1 LLVLKGS
8 KMRYC
13 IFIIASIILIGCSFE
28 NPSKGPLE
36 EALAKSNSIAKLV
49 SEFPADSILSV
60 RERLNAAKEDVRWL
74 GVEAS
79 VEFVRSDAPTISK
92 LSEASRYLKDAPQ
105 RINGLNSECGRCANQ
120 INGLLGIISSGASI
134 DAKGDT
140 INEEYISINAAR
152 EIEAVAKLEE
162 VYLETERLFRLGLE
176 TDNEYWALIDSLLTA
191 KKGIWA
197 RSIAEE

>member
-1 LLVLKGS
+1 MPGTAPRESRAVLFVTDCMPAHADPWCPG
-8 KMRYC
+8 
-13 IFIIASIILIGCSFE
+13 GV
-28 NPSKGPLE
+28 GPRCPCVG
-36 EALAKSNSIAKLV
+36 AGMPYPMV
-49 SEFPADSILSV
+49 SWKAANFTFSADSPQGFTHYEYSQTSSA
-60 RERLNAAKEDVRWL
+60 RLCTKE
-74 GVEAS
+74 G
-79 VEFVRSDAPTISK
+79 F
-92 LSEASRYLKDAPQ
+92 
-105 RINGLNSECGRCANQ
+105 
-120 INGLLGIISSGASI
+120 
-134 DAKGDT
+134 AKGDT

>member
-1 LLVLKGS
+1 
-8 KMRYC
+8 M
-13 IFIIASIILIGCSFE
+13 
-28 NPSKGPLE
+28 
-36 EALAKSNSIAKLV
+36 
-49 SEFPADSILSV
+49 
-60 RERLNAAKEDVRWL
+60 
-74 GVEAS
+74 
-79 VEFVRSDAPTISK
+79 
-92 LSEASRYLKDAPQ
+92 
-105 RINGLNSECGRCANQ
+105 
-120 INGLLGIISSGASI
+120 GIISSGASI

-176 TDNEYWALIDSLLTA
+176 TDKEYWALIDSLLTA